1 MKEFNNRNKKEN
13 NKKYWYFPF
22 FSAKFPTQKVKAS
35 VGNIW
40 WSLSVIALV
49 FVWCFHAVKEQNW
62 LFLVLGICGGAAA
75 EFFLIRDFVRTR
87 KSEKEDKNPDKKEI
101 K

>member
-49 FVWCFHAVKEQNW
+49 FVWCFHAVKEQNC
-62 LFLVLGICGGAAA
+62 LFLVLGICGGTAA
-75 EFFLIRDFVRTR
+75 EFFFIRDFARTR
-87 KSEKEDKNPDKKEI
+87 KSEREDKNPDKKEI